1 MWGDAM
7 RFAEDVIAHTP
18 PFVWVILALIVFRMW
33 RLMRKRWVSL
43 TRLLI
48 QAVLFIGLGVAGLAW
63 RSGLDAGGWAA
74 AAALL
79 FPAGFFT
86 APHPLAVDHKAGKLL
101 IPASMLMPMRLLLIF
116 VVRYSLAVLMALHPD
131 RHDELMLAISLFSGA
146 VAGYYLGWSAF
157 LLRAYRQAPRAVSAE
172 T

>member
-1 MWGDAM
+1 
-7 RFAEDVIAHTP
+7 
-18 PFVWVILALIVFRMW
+18 MW
-33 RLMRKRWVSL
+33 RLMRQRWVSL

-48 QAVLFIGLGVAGLAW
+48 QAVLFIGLGVAGLIMRA
-63 RSGLDAGGWAA
+63 GLDAGGWVAA
-74 AAALL
+74 AVLL

-101 IPASMLMPMRLLLIF
+101 IPASMLMPARLLVIF
-116 VVRYSLAVLMALHPD
+116 LVRYALAVLIAMHPD
-131 RHDELMLAISLFSGA
+131 RRDQLLLALSLFSGA

-157 LLRAYRQAPRAVSAE
+157 LLRAYRKAPRAVSAE